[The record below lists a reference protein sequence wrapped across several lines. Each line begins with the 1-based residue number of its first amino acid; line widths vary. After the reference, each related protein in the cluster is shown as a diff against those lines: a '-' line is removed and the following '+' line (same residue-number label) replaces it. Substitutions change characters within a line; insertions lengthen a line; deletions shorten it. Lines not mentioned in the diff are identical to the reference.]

1 VQPVVSSLFALVL
14 LVAGCGETSPR
25 FALQEDAR
33 SQFAPLPGTIGVRL
47 QTQQQVWQLIIAPVF
62 RTLSIGGKMISEVS
76 DGEKS
81 VCS

>member
-1 VQPVVSSLFALVL
+1 MSVEQIATV
-14 LVAGCGETSPR
+14 
-25 FALQEDAR
+25 DA
-33 SQFAPLPGTIGVRL
+33 IG
-47 QTQQQVWQLIIAPVF
+47 IGIAPVF